1 MAWLF
6 PSWPL
11 NGGFLFQL
19 VIIIYK
25 KDLHISPKTTFIVL
39 QGNGALVVHVI
50 KISASFQP
58 FYTTHQV
65 SALQIDPN
73 SHFRGKLELSLRK
86 FIYISHNFTAQVVST
101 KCVPS
106 NFKSAQLLDH
116 LRCLVSSKLDKC
128 DCNHH
133 IQVFDKFWAS
143 FERNWSFILS
153 SVLFNKSGL
162 PGL

>member
-1 MAWLF
+1 M
-6 PSWPL
+6 
-11 NGGFLFQL
+11 
-19 VIIIYK
+19 
-25 KDLHISPKTTFIVL
+25 
-39 QGNGALVVHVI
+39 
-50 KISASFQP
+50 
-58 FYTTHQV
+58 
-65 SALQIDPN
+65 QI
-73 SHFRGKLELSLRK
+73 LL
-86 FIYISHNFTAQVVST
+86 NFTQFYFQVVRT

-116 LRCLVSSKLDKC
+116 LRCLVTSKLDKF